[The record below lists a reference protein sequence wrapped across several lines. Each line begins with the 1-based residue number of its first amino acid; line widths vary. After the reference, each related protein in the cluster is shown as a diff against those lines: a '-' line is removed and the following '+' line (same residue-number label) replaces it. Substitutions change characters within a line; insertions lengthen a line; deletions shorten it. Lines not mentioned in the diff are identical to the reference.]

1 MILKTLRLDHGLTQ
15 QSLCKQI
22 GITPSVYARYEHDEY
37 CPSTDIVVKIAQFY
51 GISIELCKHLR
62 LKIDVDYPNGFIW
75 PLIEPFGYIHL
86 RLKQL
91 FKAWC
96 TVVHLFI
103 LLIFEGVQLYTLL
116 IWIISAEMKP
126 FGYKFTLA

>member
-1 MILKTLRLDHGLTQ
+1 MVDYREILRLHSQEYTQ
-15 QSLCKQI
+15 RQI
-22 GITPSVYARYEHDEY
+22 AVSVGSSRNTVNGVLA
-37 CPSTDIVVKIAQFY
+37 TDKLKDIFFRT
-51 GISIELCKHLR
+51 LR
-62 LKIDVDYPNGFIW
+62 LKIDVAYPNGFIW

-103 LLIFEGVQLYTLL
+103 FLIFEGVQLYTLL
-116 IWIISAEMKP
+116 IWII
-126 FGYKFTLA
+126 